1 MSQENVE
8 IVRDQ
13 FGATNEGDFARAL
26 GYYADDV
33 ELVVPDDAFLESGTF
48 KGRDAVGRWFGNW
61 FRAFQPSYHFDL
73 EEARDLGD
81 VVLVVAKHSGRG
93 RTSGAE
99 ARARMAYLYRVRD
112 GKIARIELYPGAAEA
127 LEAVGL
133 AEQDA
138 HAESPPRE

>member
-1 MSQENVE
+1 MSQEDVE
-8 IVRDQ
+8 LVRDH
-13 FGATNEGDFARAL
+13 FAATNAGDFARAL
-26 GYYADDV
+26 GYYADEV

-61 FRAFQPSYHFDL
+61 FRAFQRGYHFDL

-99 ARARMAYLYRVRD
+99 VRARMAYLYGVRD
-112 GKIARIELYPGAAEA
+112 GKIARIELYPGSTEA
-127 LEAVGL
+127 LEAIGR
-133 AEQDA
+133 AE
-138 HAESPPRE
+138 